1 MYGYFLNSFHLSWDI
16 YKYILP
22 GISRKGQY
30 EALLRQIPGK
40 YKREL
45 PFVETDESQHLA
57 VGTEFQGTVK
67 CELFFVYPVWNAV
80 QHFIAAAVFGH
91 LAFAVAVK

>member
-1 MYGYFLNSFHLSWDI
+1 MRHFS
-16 YKYILP
+16 
-22 GISRKGQY
+22 
-30 EALLRQIPGK
+30 GK
-40 YKREL
+40 YRESIRGNF

-67 CELFFVYPVWNAV
+67 CKLFFVYPVGNAV

-91 LAFAVAVK
+91 LTFAVAVK